1 VDSKRC
7 SAFVYDSFMLEWG
20 AFVLAGG
27 QSSRMG
33 TDKTLLEIAGQPL
46 IRRMLAIARTVAPTP
61 RIVGSAEKFHR
72 FAEVVEDVF
81 PGCGPLAGI
90 HAALRA
96 SHADLNLIL
105 AVDMPFV
112 PPEFLRY
119 LADQAAA
126 SHALVTVPL
135 AEGRW
140 QPLCAMYR
148 RAFADVAEQA
158 LREGKYKIDPLFQ
171 SVEVRS
177 IEEGELVEHGFSSG
191 IFRNL
196 NTPEDVQAVLSEGKP
211 SGAAKPDH

>member
-1 VDSKRC
+1 
-7 SAFVYDSFMLEWG
+7 
-20 AFVLAGG
+20 
-27 QSSRMG
+27 MG
-33 TDKTLLEIAGQPL
+33 TDKAWLEIAGQPL
-46 IRRMLAIARTVAPTP
+46 IRRMLAIAGSFAPAP
-61 RIVGSAEKFHR
+61 KIVGSAEKFHR

-81 PGCGPLAGI
+81 AGCGPLAGI

-96 SHADLNLIL
+96 SHSDLNLIL

-126 SHALVTVPL
+126 SRALATVPL

-148 RAFADVAEQA
+148 RAFAEVAERA
-158 LREGKYKIDPLFQ
+158 LREGKYKIDPLFRLVQ
-171 SVEVRS
+171 TRS
-177 IEEGELVEHGFSSG
+177 IEEGELAEHGFTSG

-196 NTPEDVQAVLSEGKP
+196 NTPDDVQAVLSEGKP
-211 SGAAKPDH
+211 YGTAKPVH